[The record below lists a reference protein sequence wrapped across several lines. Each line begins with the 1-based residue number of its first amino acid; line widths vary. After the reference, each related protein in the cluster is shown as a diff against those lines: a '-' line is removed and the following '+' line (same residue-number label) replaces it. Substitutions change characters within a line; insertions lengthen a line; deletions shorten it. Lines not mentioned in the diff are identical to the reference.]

1 MKRKRLFD
9 LTLAILGLLILVPI
23 LFFIAVWIKLDS
35 KGPVLFKQKRVG
47 HKEKHFYVYKF
58 RTMVPDAEKKGLQ
71 LTTAKD
77 IRVTRPG
84 KFLRK
89 YKLDELPQLI
99 NVLKG
104 EMSLVGPRPE
114 VPRYVEHYPDSM
126 RKIIFSVP
134 PGITDLASIEFK
146 DENTLLQESRNPEE
160 TYIREILPI
169 KLEYYTE
176 YVQNRSVKGDLKIII
191 KTIKSLLC

>member
-1 MKRKRLFD
+1 MKKKRLFD
-9 LTLAILGLLILVPI
+9 LILAIPGLLVLAPI
-23 LFFIAVWIKLDS
+23 LFFIAVLIKLDS

-47 HKEKHFYVYKF
+47 HKEKYFYVYKF

-71 LTTAKD
+71 LTTAED

-169 KLEYYTE
+169 KLTYYTE
-176 YVQNRSVKGDLKIII
+176 YVRNRSVKGDIKIIL

>member
-1 MKRKRLFD
+1 
-9 LTLAILGLLILVPI
+9 
-23 LFFIAVWIKLDS
+23 
-35 KGPVLFKQKRVG
+35 
-47 HKEKHFYVYKF
+47 
-58 RTMVPDAEKKGLQ
+58 MVPDAEKKGLQ
-71 LTTAKD
+71 LTTAED

-176 YVQNRSVKGDLKIII
+176 YVRNRSVKGDLKIII

>member
-9 LTLAILGLLILVPI
+9 LTLAIPGLLILVPI
-23 LFFIAVWIKLDS
+23 FFFIAVWIKLDS

-47 HKEKHFYVYKF
+47 HKEKYFYVYKF

-71 LTTAKD
+71 LTTAED

-176 YVQNRSVKGDLKIII
+176 YVRNRSVKGDLKIII
-191 KTIKSLLC
+191 KTIKSLLR